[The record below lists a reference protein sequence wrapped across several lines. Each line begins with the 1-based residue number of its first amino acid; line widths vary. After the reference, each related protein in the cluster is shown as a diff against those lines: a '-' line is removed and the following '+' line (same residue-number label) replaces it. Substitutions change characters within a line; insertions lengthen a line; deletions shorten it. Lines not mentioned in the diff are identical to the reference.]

1 MQVIATVSPWAY
13 WSTVS
18 IAVVGCTV
26 LCVAARRRPGR
37 WRIVTARAVALL
49 LAADAVSFSV
59 GLGLEGTWS
68 PKTSLPLALCDV
80 GVLVAAVAC
89 WWRLALLVELTYFW
103 GLTGTL
109 QAVATPDLN
118 VGFPHLVF
126 FQYVV
131 GHVGIVVAALFLVVG
146 IGIVPRAGSVV
157 RVFAITA
164 AYTALVG
171 LVDGLTGA
179 NYMFLR
185 APPGEWT
192 LLRVLGPWPWY
203 VVSAA
208 GVGLVLLTV
217 LDAPFW
223 ARRRSTRTSPTRET
237 HITSARLEGL
247 EPPTF

>member
-1 MQVIATVSPWAY
+1 MVAVVATVSPVAY
-13 WSTVS
+13 WASVAGAGGGC
-18 IAVVGCTV
+18 IA
-26 LCVAARRRPGR
+26 LCAAARRHPGP
-37 WRIVTARAVALL
+37 WRVVTARAIALVL
-49 LAADAVSFSV
+49 VADAVSYSV
-59 GLGLEGTWS
+59 GLAVQGTWS

-80 GVLVAAVAC
+80 GVLVAAAAC
-89 WWRLALLVELTYFW
+89 WWRGALLVELTYFW
-103 GLTGTL
+103 GLAGTL
-109 QAVATPDLN
+109 QAVVTPDLN

-126 FQYVV
+126 FQYVI

-146 IGIVPRAGSVV
+146 MGIAPRRHSAV

-164 AYTALVG
+164 GYTALVG
-171 LVDGLTGA
+171 IVDGVTGA

-208 GVGLVLLTV
+208 GVAAVLLTM

-223 ARRRSTRTSPTRET
+223 PQRRRASQVASTQ
-237 HITSARLEGL
+237 SATEAAAAA
-247 EPPTF
+247 P

>member
-1 MQVIATVSPWAY
+1 MVRVVATVSPVAY
-13 WSTVS
+13 WAS
-18 IAVVGCTV
+18 VVGAAVGCVV
-26 LCVAARRRPGR
+26 LCAAARRHPGP
-37 WRIVTARAVALL
+37 WRIVTARAIAVVLV
-49 LAADAVSFSV
+49 ADAVSYSV
-59 GLGLEGTWS
+59 GLALQGTWS

-80 GVLVAAVAC
+80 GVLVAAAAC

-103 GLTGTL
+103 GLAGTL
-109 QAVATPDLN
+109 QAVVTPDLN

-131 GHVGIVVAALFLVVG
+131 GHVGIVVAALFVVVG
-146 IGIVPRAGSVV
+146 MGIAPRRGSVI

-164 AYTALVG
+164 GYTALVG
-171 LVDGLTGA
+171 VVDAVTGA

-208 GVGLVLLTV
+208 GVAVVLLTM

-223 ARRRSTRTSPTRET
+223 PERRRASQKASTGVAA
-237 HITSARLEGL
+237 H
-247 EPPTF
+247 